1 MTNPTETD
9 YIHNIR
15 SLQAMKLSS
24 ALASLPSTDLSALAL
39 MAAVC
44 DRSLATQHAVLLK
57 AAVKEIT
64 ALRQVVAIVKESSH
78 AQ

>member
-1 MTNPTETD
+1 
-9 YIHNIR
+9 
-15 SLQAMKLSS
+15 MKLST
-24 ALASLPSTDLSALAL
+24 ALAALPSTDLAALGR
-39 MAAVC
+39 MASVC
-44 DRSLATQHAVLLK
+44 DRSLATKHAALLK